1 MFGWG
6 AGTLWALTSDSIT
19 IIATT
24 GLVLGTRWE
33 SHYVVQAGMD

>member
-6 AGTLWALTSDSIT
+6 AGTLWVLTSDSIT

-24 GLVLGTRWE
+24 GLVLGTSWE